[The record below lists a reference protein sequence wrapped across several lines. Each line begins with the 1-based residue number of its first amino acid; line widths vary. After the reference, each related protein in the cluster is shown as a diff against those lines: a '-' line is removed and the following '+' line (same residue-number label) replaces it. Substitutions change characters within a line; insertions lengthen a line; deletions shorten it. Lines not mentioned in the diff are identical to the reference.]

1 MVVWE
6 GMFTDAELG
15 RKARWG
21 HSSIEQGV
29 RVFENADIASLMIT
43 HHAPTRTDAML
54 DDLQSLLPN
63 GVLFTRD
70 QFSM

>member
-29 RVFENADIASLMIT
+29 RVFENADIASMMIT
-43 HHAPTRTDAML
+43 HHAPRRHAAML